1 MKTKSAER
9 EEAIAYLK
17 AQLRPG
23 LNLYTCLRSVSSTGM
38 SRTLDLYYV
47 SGDEILRITWSA
59 ALVLGWTYDRR
70 TEALRVHGCGLDVGY
85 HTVASL
91 SRILFGDE
99 QALRHRW
106 L

>member
-1 MKTKSAER
+1 
-9 EEAIAYLK
+9 
-17 AQLRPG
+17 
-23 LNLYTCLRSVSSTGM
+23 M

-47 SGDEILRITWSA
+47 SGQEIIRVTWSVA
-59 ALVLGWTYDRR
+59 VVLEWTYDRR

-91 SRILFGDE
+91 SWILFGNE

>member
-1 MKTKSAER
+1 MKTNSAER
-9 EEAIAYLK
+9 EEAITYLK
-17 AQLRPG
+17 SRLRPG
-23 LNLYTCLRSVSSTGM
+23 LTLYTCLRSVSSTGM

-47 SGDEILRITWSA
+47 SGKEIARITWSA
-59 ALVLGWTYDRR
+59 ALVLEWTYDRR
-70 TEALRVHGCGLDVGY
+70 AEAMRVSGCGLDVGH

-91 SRILFGDE
+91 SRVLFGDE

>member
-9 EEAIAYLK
+9 EEAIACLK

-23 LNLYTCLRSVSSTGM
+23 LILYTCLRRVSSTGM

-47 SGDEILRITWSA
+47 SGEEILRITWSA
-59 ALVLGWTYDRR
+59 AIVLEWTYDRR
-70 TEALRVHGCGLDVGY
+70 TEALRVSGCGLDVGY

-99 QALRHRW
+99 RALRHRW